1 MSEATTITEKSKVP
15 LKIALLLATF
25 AAAQAVSFYAVKRD
39 IAELKR
45 DIVTRSE
52 MIEWTSDLQR
62 ANPSI
67 NVPKVSGVERP
78 SGNFVNNNKEKSAQ

>member
-15 LKIALLLATF
+15 LKIALLLAGF

-45 DIVTRSE
+45 DIVSRSE
-52 MIEWTSDLQR
+52 IVEWASDLQR
-62 ANPSI
+62 ANPSL
-67 NVPKVSGVERP
+67 NVPRVSGLEHHE
-78 SGNFVNNNKEKSAQ
+78 SHFVKKNESP